1 MSFTSK
7 GRAGLLA
14 LLAAAVVVVAPSGP
28 AAAPSGALGQDLDA
42 LLATNSLKGAD
53 VGLVVRKADTGEVL
67 YSSQSARRRQ
77 PASNAKVLTTAAA
90 LDLLGTQYRFH
101 TSVQSPGRRAGSLLA
116 GDLYLRGGG
125 DPTMLA
131 SDYDALAAQV
141 AASGVRTV
149 SGSLVADDGFFDKTR
164 LAPGWAWDDEPY
176 YYDAQTSAL
185 TIAPDTDYDAGSVIV
200 TVKPGAAGAAPT
212 VTLTPP
218 NSYVHVVNT
227 AVTGPGSL
235 TVDRAHGG
243 NTITV
248 SGSIPVGAAPDQE
261 WMAVWEPTG
270 LAASVFRDALARH
283 GVRVLG
289 GTRFAATPAGA
300 ASLAGHDSITVGELL
315 TPFLKRSN
323 NMHAEALVKTTGG
336 GSWATGL
343 TKLRQDFPTFG
354 VDPAQLL
361 MVDGSG
367 LSRMDEV
374 SPDELAD
381 ALLAVRGK
389 PWFQEFYN
397 ALPVAGNP
405 DRMVGGTLSTRM
417 VGTPAAG
424 KVHAKTGSMTGV
436 SALSG
441 YVTAADGEQLVFS
454 MVSNQTLGS
463 PRAVEDA
470 VAIRLAQY
478 DGTADV
484 RQAAAPAVRS
494 AAADPSQL
502 ECSWA
507 RTC

>member
-1 MSFTSK
+1 MPIRRK
-7 GRAGLLA
+7 GLLA
-14 LLAAAVVVVAPSGP
+14 LLAAAVVLLAPSAGP
-28 AAAPSGALGQDLDA
+28 TAATDAALGQDLDA
-42 LLATNSLKGAD
+42 LLAANSLKGAD

-77 PASNAKVLTTAAA
+77 PASNAKLLTTAAA
-90 LDLLGTQYRFH
+90 LDVLGPQYRFR
-101 TSVQSPGRRAGSLLA
+101 TSVNSSGRRAGSLLA

-131 SDYDALAAQV
+131 NDYDALAAQV

-149 SGSLVADDGFFDKTR
+149 AGSLVADDSFFDRTR

-176 YYDAQTSAL
+176 YYDAQTSGL
-185 TIAPDTDYDAGSVIV
+185 TIAPDTDYDAGSIIV
-200 TVKPGAAGAAPT
+200 TVTPGAAGARPS

-227 AVTGPGSL
+227 AITGPGSL
-235 TVDRAHGG
+235 TVDRAHGS

-248 SGSIPVGAAPDQE
+248 SGAIPVGAAADQE

-289 GTRFAATPAGA
+289 DTRFAATPAGA
-300 ASLAGHDSITVGELL
+300 ASLAGHDSMTVGELL

-323 NMHAEALVKTTGG
+323 NMHAEALVKTAGG
-336 GSWATGL
+336 GSWDAGQA
-343 TKLRQDFPTFG
+343 KLRQDFPAFG

-381 ALLAVRGK
+381 ALVAVRSK
-389 PWFQEFYN
+389 PWFQTFYT

-405 DRMVGGTLSTRM
+405 DRTIGGTLRTRM

-424 KVHAKTGSMTGV
+424 RVHAKTGSMTGV

-441 YVTAADGEQLVFS
+441 YVTAADGEELVFS

-478 DGTADV
+478 NGAADV
-484 RQAAAPAVRS
+484 HRTAAPAVR
-494 AAADPSQL
+494 AAVDGSQL

>member
-1 MSFTSK
+1 MRRK
-7 GRAGLLA
+7 GLLA
-14 LLAAAVVVVAPSGP
+14 LLIAAVVV
-28 AAAPSGALGQDLDA
+28 AAPSAVPVAAPSDALGQDLGA
-42 LLATNSLKGAD
+42 LLAASSLKGAD
-53 VGLVVRKADTGEVL
+53 IGLVVRKADTGEVL
-67 YSSQSARRRQ
+67 YTSQSDRRRQ
-77 PASNAKVLTTAAA
+77 PASNAKLLTTMSA
-90 LDLLGTQYRFH
+90 LDVLGPQYRFH
-101 TSVQSPGRRAGSLLA
+101 TSVEGAGRQVGSLLA

-149 SGSLVADDGFFDKTR
+149 AGSLFADDSFFDKTR

-176 YYDAQTSAL
+176 YYDAQTSGL
-185 TIAPDTDYDAGSVIV
+185 TIAPDTDYDAGSVLV
-200 TVKPGAAGAAPT
+200 TVTPGAAGAPPSVT
-212 VTLTPP
+212 VTPP
-218 NSYVHVVNT
+218 NSYVRVVNT

-235 TVDRAHGG
+235 TVDREHGT

-248 SGSIPVGAAPDQE
+248 SGATSGVVRE

-289 GTRFAATPAGA
+289 GTRFAPTPAGTRA
-300 ASLAGHDSITVGELL
+300 LAGHDSITVAQLL

-323 NMHAEALVKTTGG
+323 NMHAEALVKTAGG
-336 GSWATGL
+336 GSWDTGIA
-343 TKLRQDFPTFG
+343 KLEQDFPSFG
-354 VDPAQLL
+354 VNAADLRL
-361 MVDGSG
+361 VDGSG

-374 SPDELAD
+374 SPDQLAD
-381 ALLAVRGK
+381 ALLGARGK
-389 PWFQEFYN
+389 PWFPEFYA

-405 DRMVGGTLSTRM
+405 DRMIGGTLSTRM
-417 VGTPAAG
+417 AGTPAAG

-441 YVTAADGEQLVFS
+441 YVTAADGEELVFA

-470 VAIRLAQY
+470 VAIRLAEY
-478 DGTADV
+478 GGASDV
-484 RQAAAPAVRS
+484 HQATAAARMATT
-494 AAADPSQL
+494 DEEL

-507 RTC
+507 RSC